1 MKKDEEIIRKLG
13 GAAVVARFLNK
24 KYTTVHNWTTRGI
37 PAKYKLE
44 YPELFHRPINELK
57 PLKADKTKTPSDN

>member
-1 MKKDEEIIRKLG
+1 MKDKEIIEKLG

-37 PAKYKLE
+37 PAKYKLD
-44 YPELFHRPINELK
+44 YPHLFQADNPPNLK
-57 PLKADKTKTPSDN
+57 LTQTKTPSGN